1 MEIINTGTKKTS
13 LQRADGQLVSLNN
26 EQLDA
31 LIDRGEITAVN
42 QVSRRDDLQTAVN
55 DILRLASP
63 QAMKKAQEHYQSI
76 QPYLVEPA
84 PTCPTRTIK
93 RWRDRYRA
101 AEREYGNGFVGLIP
115 NQHSQG
121 NRVPKISAEVL
132 AYMDSY
138 IQKHYETIK
147 QRSVHSVFKTFKT
160 DFAEEHPA
168 WVLPSRAAFYSAVKR
183 RSGAGQT
190 RSRQGRRAAI
200 QKEPMYWELK
210 QTTPRHGSRPFEIVH
225 IDHTPMDIELLSSL
239 ESLSLCNIS
248 VDKLSKPQE
257 LANQAWL
264 TLMIDAYSRRILAVY
279 VTYESPSYRT
289 CMMVMRICV
298 MRFKRLPQTIVVDNG
313 SEFHSI
319 YFNNLAAF
327 YQITLKYRPPAFARF
342 GTLVERMFG
351 VNNQ

>member
-1 MEIINTGTKKTS
+1 
-13 LQRADGQLVSLNN
+13 
-26 EQLDA
+26 
-31 LIDRGEITAVN
+31 
-42 QVSRRDDLQTAVN
+42 
-55 DILRLASP
+55 
-63 QAMKKAQEHYQSI
+63 
-76 QPYLVEPA
+76 
-84 PTCPTRTIK
+84 
-93 RWRDRYRA
+93 
-101 AEREYGNGFVGLIP
+101 
-115 NQHSQG
+115 
-121 NRVPKISAEVL
+121 
-132 AYMDSY
+132 
-138 IQKHYETIK
+138 
-147 QRSVHSVFKTFKT
+147 
-160 DFAEEHPA
+160 
-168 WVLPSRAAFYSAVKR
+168 
-183 RSGAGQT
+183 
-190 RSRQGRRAAI
+190 
-200 QKEPMYWELK
+200 
-210 QTTPRHGSRPFEIVH
+210 
-225 IDHTPMDIELLSSL
+225 MDIELLSSL